1 MSGIVGRAI
10 AYLGLGSLAGRCGLV
25 SVEATADW
33 EDEVFCPLAKVMRPG
48 CTGDLLDS
56 DVTDPGG

>member
-10 AYLGLGSLAGRCGLV
+10 AYLVLGSLAGRCGLV

-33 EDEVFCPLAKVMRPG
+33 EDEVFCPLAKVMRTG